1 MAAKTNNNEG
11 SDERSQ
17 RLQQEAGYEK
27 AAKKASATAGEKSYN
42 TSAGGL
48 GAYAAKMAAQKAAR
62 ATPTATAPTPAPTP
76 TATSLSITTPHD
88 LGGTPISPYAATKKS
103 E

>member
-1 MAAKTNNNEG
+1 MAEKTNNNET
-11 SDERSQ
+11 SSQ
-17 RLQQEAGYEK
+17 KTDRLNREAGYERT
-27 AAKKASATAGEKSYN
+27 AKKASEAAQEKSYN

-62 ATPTATAPTPAPTP
+62 ATPTAPTP
-76 TATSLSITTPHD
+76 TPTSLSITTPHD
-88 LGGTPISPYAATKKS
+88 LGGTPVSPYARPTPTATKES